1 MESSEERPLSPTD
14 RCEVGE
20 KRSGEFDD
28 PIPRKKRRRCGGC
41 EPCLR
46 KVNCGECSN
55 CVNRKTGHQICKFRK
70 CIELKK
76 KTTAGI
82 ATKRDSVQLRQA
94 INESDVSEILR
105 RVSSEETDKRSG
117 DGDTQNEIITASD
130 SCYSKPQ
137 KVGSSKEIHEQI
149 TVSAPQLQEKEEINA
164 IEDAPGLKDV
174 CVNETA
180 RDSVQLSSTT
190 KPSVEKLLSTSKPSA
205 SRGESDLEPPPCY
218 CPVSGKED
226 GPYYTY
232 LGTAANLNA
241 LRCVLEERFGIKGEA
256 LRIELIGYTGKEG
269 KNHLGCP
276 IARWVLRR
284 SGDEEKI
291 LVIARKR
298 ADHVCDE
305 ALIVVNIVLWEG
317 ISQER
322 ADFLYSHLSTVLPQ
336 HGVPTVRRCG
346 INETKSCG
354 CQGLSDHS
362 CGASFS
368 FGCSWSMYYNGCKFT
383 RSKSPRKFKLLDPSK
398 EEEFEKIMQSLANDV
413 SDTYERI
420 APRAFKNQVK
430 QEKEGMECRI
440 GSNEKRP
447 FSGVTCCLD
456 FCAHSHKDSRNM
468 DGGATLVCTLL
479 KPGDGSTDDEQL
491 HVLPL
496 YRLLDKDGAPVNP
509 NYDIPS
515 HFFEPSVGVSP
526 GYSSVS
532 GHDSSPK
539 NQTNKTVHNQEQ
551 YFKEERKESVPDA
564 NNNSNHVFAAPFDE
578 KHIPHGFAQSLHGF
592 PTSVIHHHPAS
603 NHAMSNCYNGHYPP
617 RGPPLFPFHPHVGS
631 NYVLN
636 HCRAPEVHWVDENRI
651 PYLYRNPGHLNHFH
665 NSSRNYV
672 DGRKLPFITDPWECR
687 MPYGKSFGVGGSS
700 TNRGKEYAKPNTVIH
715 HFNGAATDVGKTPSQ
730 IKWVD
735 DKEVPLM
742 RASGVLHGD
751 GKANTKE
758 DAENRKN
765 GKDSVHFE
773 HQRKPFRIEEDMGGV
788 AIALGH
794 GSLLIEV
801 AKKELH
807 ATTPLK
813 NPRRQNPTRI
823 SLVFYQHKQMNL
835 TLHGLGEWEQKVAK
849 KKMEEEAASLET
861 DAVEEES
868 VVSESKADERR
879 DMGYL
884 DMLAETALS
893 RADIEPP
900 NVSKN
905 HVSNVATS
913 DSLIPLM
920 NGDVVGQKNVREQ
933 FVSHPT
939 SLSDHNSS
947 TRKEENVSARYEFS
961 GRHTKNNVFKFPPVN
976 KENENK
982 GSDLKVEKLSKLPVS
997 NSHQDNHIHV
1007 PFEMRNGER
1016 LPEHSWFQALDAS
1029 RQRDLPL
1036 SANEQTLESSLHKK
1050 PNSDALN
1057 VITSPST
1064 SSNDRAK
1071 ISFGHVPSELK
1082 GGATRVETLTAGDS
1096 VKTHSL
1102 PNGIIPE
1109 RIVNSNPRIFGSG
1122 KNPLFVE
1129 PPMAKSRDERTNGK
1143 SGFSVSRILGD
1154 ENDKDTKLNSASS
1167 SYRISNIL
1175 REEKSSSEISSENNN
1190 TDKPQQLTA
1199 TRPVDHADHSM
1210 PMRNLSA
1217 PQHPLQLPA
1226 SSRFP
1231 FLPHYPQ
1238 SSEERDKLGS
1248 GPERQYLDLSMA
1260 ANRLLGGYSPYKFG
1274 VPFPTFPSFYMPPFH
1289 PLLAGGN
1296 GLSSNLALVNS
1307 QNYMSSFVDSAKR
1320 IRDLNGIDQAS
1331 LTTISTATRTGVS
1344 FPIDT
1349 LITVAPYTQTC
1360 VTGHYQNWL

>member
-1 MESSEERPLSPTD
+1 M
-14 RCEVGE
+14 
-20 KRSGEFDD
+20 
-28 PIPRKKRRRCGGC
+28 
-41 EPCLR
+41 
-46 KVNCGECSN
+46 
-55 CVNRKTGHQICKFRK
+55 
-70 CIELKK
+70 
-76 KTTAGI
+76 
-82 ATKRDSVQLRQA
+82 
-94 INESDVSEILR
+94 
-105 RVSSEETDKRSG
+105 
-117 DGDTQNEIITASD
+117 
-130 SCYSKPQ
+130 
-137 KVGSSKEIHEQI
+137 
-149 TVSAPQLQEKEEINA
+149 
-164 IEDAPGLKDV
+164 
-174 CVNETA
+174 
-180 RDSVQLSSTT
+180 
-190 KPSVEKLLSTSKPSA
+190 
-205 SRGESDLEPPPCY
+205 
-218 CPVSGKED
+218 
-226 GPYYTY
+226 
-232 LGTAANLNA
+232 
-241 LRCVLEERFGIKGEA
+241 
-256 LRIELIGYTGKEG
+256 
-269 KNHLGCP
+269 
-276 IARWVLRR
+276 
-284 SGDEEKI
+284 
-291 LVIARKR
+291 
-298 ADHVCDE
+298 
-305 ALIVVNIVLWEG
+305 
-317 ISQER
+317 
-322 ADFLYSHLSTVLPQ
+322 
-336 HGVPTVRRCG
+336 
-346 INETKSCG
+346 
-354 CQGLSDHS
+354 
-362 CGASFS
+362 
-368 FGCSWSMYYNGCKFT
+368 
-383 RSKSPRKFKLLDPSK
+383 
-398 EEEFEKIMQSLANDV
+398 
-413 SDTYERI
+413 
-420 APRAFKNQVK
+420 
-430 QEKEGMECRI
+430 
-440 GSNEKRP
+440 
-447 FSGVTCCLD
+447 
-456 FCAHSHKDSRNM
+456 
-468 DGGATLVCTLL
+468 CTLL
-479 KPGDGSTDDEQL
+479 KPGDGSSDDEQL

-496 YRLLDKDGAPVNP
+496 YRLLDKDGVPVNP

-515 HFFEPSVGVSP
+515 HFFEPTGGVSP
-526 GYSSVS
+526 GYSSMS

-539 NQTNKTVHNQEQ
+539 NQTSKALHNQEQ
-551 YFKEERKESVPDA
+551 YFKEERKETVPDA
-564 NNNSNHVFAAPFDE
+564 NNNNNHVFPAPFDE

-603 NHAMSNCYNGHYPP
+603 NHAMSSCYNGHYPP

-672 DGRKLPFITDPWECR
+672 DGRKLPFITDPWDCR

-715 HFNGAATDVGKTPSQ
+715 HFNGATTDVGKTPSQ

-742 RASGVLHGD
+742 RATGVLPGD
-751 GKANTKE
+751 GKTNTKE

-765 GKDSVHFE
+765 AKDSAHVE

-861 DAVEEES
+861 DAVEEEPA
-868 VVSESKADERR
+868 VSESKADEPR

-900 NVSKN
+900 SIPKN
-905 HVSNVATS
+905 HIPHVASS
-913 DSLIPLM
+913 DSLSPLM
-920 NGDVVGQKNVREQ
+920 NGDVLGQKSVHEP
-933 FVSHPT
+933 FVSRPT
-939 SLSDHNSS
+939 SSWDHNSS
-947 TRKEENVSARYEFS
+947 TRNEENVSAHYEFS
-961 GRHTKNNVFKFPPVN
+961 GGHTKSNFFKFPPVN
-976 KENENK
+976 KENEKK
-982 GSDLKVEKLSKLPVS
+982 GSDPKVETLSKLPVS
-997 NSHQDNHIHV
+997 NSLQDNHIHV

-1016 LPEHSWFQALDAS
+1016 LPEHLWFHALDAS
-1029 RQRDLPL
+1029 QKRDLPS
-1036 SANEQTLESSLHKK
+1036 SANQQNLESSLHKK
-1050 PNSDALN
+1050 PNNDALK
-1057 VITSPST
+1057 VITSSSV
-1064 SSNDRAK
+1064 SSNDRGK

-1082 GGATRVETLTAGDS
+1082 GGATRVESLIAGDS

-1102 PNGIIPE
+1102 PNGVIPE
-1109 RIVNSNPRIFGSG
+1109 RVVNSNSRIFGSG
-1122 KNPLFVE
+1122 KNPMFVE
-1129 PPMAKSRDERTNGK
+1129 PPMAKSRDGRTNGK
-1143 SGFSVSRILGD
+1143 PGFSVSRILGD

-1175 REEKSSSEISSENNN
+1175 REEKSLSEISSESNN

-1199 TRPVDHADHSM
+1199 TRPADNADHSM
-1210 PMRNLSA
+1210 RMRNLSA
-1217 PQHPLQLPA
+1217 QQHPLQLPS

-1248 GPERQYLDLSMA
+1248 GPERQYLDFSMA

-1307 QNYMSSFVDSAKR
+1307 QNYMSSFMDSAKR